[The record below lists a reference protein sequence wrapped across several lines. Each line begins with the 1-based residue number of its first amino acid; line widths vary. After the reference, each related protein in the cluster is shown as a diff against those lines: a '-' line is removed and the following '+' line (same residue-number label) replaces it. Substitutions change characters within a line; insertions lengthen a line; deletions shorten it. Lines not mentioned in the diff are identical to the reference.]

1 MNNITGETN
10 NRDNSDGRR
19 TDPGVRR
26 GIFIPANNS
35 EPLKVVELENYE
47 DYRRM
52 IDGWLETIPFP
63 GRDDVAPYFDEEGKV
78 KGKDK
83 NARATVLLS
92 PVMFPNDYIA
102 GDCLLMGFDIETGED
117 LDVPEDL
124 VTDLMEA

>member
-1 MNNITGETN
+1 MEITGDTN
-10 NRDNSDGRR
+10 NRNNSDGRK
-19 TDPGVRR
+19 TEPGTRR
-26 GIFIPANNS
+26 GIFIPADNS
-35 EPLKVVELENYE
+35 QPLEVVELGDYE
-47 DYRRM
+47 DYRRR
-52 IDGWLETIPFP
+52 IDGWLETIPYP

-102 GDCLLMGFDIETGED
+102 GDCLLVGFDIETGED

-124 VTDLMEA
+124 VTDLMEV